1 MAAKHAIGRSP
12 LDTALEIV
20 IPAPVT
26 KKTKHTNK
34 GRGPGR
40 PPTGV
45 GGGKVSDYTRTTVW
59 LPVETKTTLGLLS
72 RLLGAPQWRILTD
85 AITALEAG
93 LPRADKQMLARL
105 RQR

>member
-1 MAAKHAIGRSP
+1 MAAKRAIGRSP

-20 IPAPVT
+20 IPAPTKHT
-26 KKTKHTNK
+26 KKTIK

-40 PPTGV
+40 PPTGI
-45 GGGKVSDYTRTTVW
+45 GGRKVSDYDRTTVW
-59 LPVETKTTLGLLS
+59 LPKETKATLGLLS

-85 AITALEAG
+85 AITQLEAG
-93 LPRADKQMLARL
+93 LTKADKQALARM